1 MFPYDVT
8 CPVCME
14 LYYRP
19 HTCEPCK
26 HVFCEPCLRE
36 ISKQVPITTPCPMCR
51 KVISKCKLNAGQYT
65 FLMPIFLIYFL
76 ASESLSVLRGHS
88 IFSSPPHWP
97 MTSDFEGFSIPDCIH
112 YICFP
117 ILILEKEPV
126 FPF

>member
-51 KVISKCKLNAGQYT
+51 KVISKCKLNAGQYLSYVN
-65 FLMPIFLIYFL
+65 FFIFFFRVRIFVVS
-76 ASESLSVLRGHS
+76 AWSFDSFIPATMANDFRLRR
-88 IFSSPPHWP
+88 IFHPRFYPLH
-97 MTSDFEGFSIPDCIH
+97 FFS
-112 YICFP
+112 Y
-117 ILILEKEPV
+117 LNS
-126 FPF
+126 